1 MEHRK
6 ITVVS
11 TQTQKKT
18 VIDTDAETLGDLKV
32 ALDGAGIC
40 YRDMTFYEG
49 TSRTEITDDKA
60 LLPREVPYKGTTTN
74 ELVFMLTNS
83 NKKIRSGSRSR
94 EELYEEIQKGKMQN
108 EIKVRFGKNYTL
120 CTNRDLE
127 LFLLA
132 KENTP
137 KAEINTTPTD
147 AVKTVVENK
156 PVEPNKDIEVVKTAL
171 NILTKALYRNGDI
184 SNDTAGTVF
193 KLLNK
198 GIIYKEDGEPSPYS
212 DTDIEAMFDFV
223 GL

>member
-18 VIDTDAETLGDLKV
+18 VIDTDAETLGELKV

-83 NKKIRSGSRSR
+83 NKKIRSGSKSR

-108 EIKVRFGKNYTL
+108 EIKIRFGKNYTL

-137 KAEINTTPTD
+137 KAKISVAPTD
-147 AVKTVVENK
+147 IKTV

-171 NILTKALYRNGDI
+171 NILVKALYRSEGI
-184 SNDTAGTVF
+184 SNDTAGTLF

-198 GIIYKEDGEPSPYS
+198 GVIYKEDGEPSPYS

-223 GL
+223 GQ

>member
-18 VIDTDAETLGDLKV
+18 VIDTGAETLGELKV
-32 ALDGAGIC
+32 ALDEAGIC

-49 TSRTEITDDKA
+49 TSRTEITDDRA

-83 NKKIRSGSRSR
+83 NKKIRSGSKSR
-94 EELYEEIQKGKMQN
+94 EELYEEIQKGEMQN

-120 CTNRDLE
+120 CTNKDLE
-127 LFLLA
+127 LFLLT
-132 KENTP
+132 KENTS
-137 KAEINTTPTD
+137 KAKINTAPT
-147 AVKTVVENK
+147 KTVAENK

-171 NILTKALYRNGDI
+171 NILTKALYKSEAI

>member
-137 KAEINTTPTD
+137 KTKISIAPTD
-147 AVKTVVENK
+147 IKTV
-156 PVEPNKDIEVVKTAL
+156 PVEPNKDIEAVKTAL
-171 NILTKALYRNGDI
+171 NVLTKALYRNGDI

-198 GIIYKEDGEPSPYS
+198 GVIYKENGEPSPYS
-212 DTDIEAMFDFV
+212 DADIEAMFDFV
-223 GL
+223 DL